1 LLAENESVERETAEG
16 VGFVRLLFAEDDR
29 DLSAAVKT
37 LLERNGYLV
46 DAVYDGEEA
55 VSYAEAENY
64 DGMIL
69 DWMMP
74 VKDGIQALQE
84 IRKGGCNTPCMML
97 TARDAV
103 EDRVTGLDAGAD
115 DYLPKPFDAGELL
128 ARVRAMLRR
137 RESYVP
143 DTLQW
148 EDLVLDKG
156 SCELRCGGKTV
167 RLTGKMYQL
176 TELFMENPRILFSV
190 QQLMDKVWGWDA
202 EAEINVVW
210 VNISQLRKKLAE
222 LDTVT
227 EIRVHRG
234 TGYSLEKKA
243 EAGAKK

>member
-1 LLAENESVERETAEG
+1 M
-16 VGFVRLLFAEDDR
+16 RLLFAEDDR
-29 DLSAAVKT
+29 DLSAAVT
-37 LLERNGYLV
+37 ALLERNGYLV
-46 DAVYDGEEA
+46 DAVENGEEA
-55 VSYAEAENY
+55 VTYAEAESY

-74 VKDGIQALQE
+74 EMDGIQALCE
-84 IRKGGCNTPCMML
+84 MRKKGIRTPCMIL

-103 EDRVTGLDAGAD
+103 EDRVRGLDAGAD

-143 DTLQW
+143 DVLQW
-148 EDLVLDKG
+148 EDLTLDKG
-156 SCELRCGGKTV
+156 SCELKCGGKSTRV
-167 RLTGKMYQL
+167 TGKMYQL

-202 EAEINVVW
+202 EAEVNVVW

-222 LDTVT
+222 LGTAA

-234 TGYSLEKKA
+234 TGYSLEKKTDN
-243 EAGAKK
+243 GAKK